1 MNKYQR
7 VKMINNNYIIDGII
21 KDSIGYILQI
31 YDQNFCEIE
40 FSDENGTT
48 IAVQAINK
56 TDFIVLDD

>member
-1 MNKYQR
+1 
-7 VKMINNNYIIDGII
+7 MINNNYIIDGII